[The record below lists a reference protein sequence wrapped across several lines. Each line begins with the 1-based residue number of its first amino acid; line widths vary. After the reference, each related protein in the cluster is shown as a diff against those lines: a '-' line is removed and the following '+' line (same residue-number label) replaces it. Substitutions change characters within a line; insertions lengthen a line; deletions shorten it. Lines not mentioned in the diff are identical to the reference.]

1 MIKSGNAF
9 KENGPFRKITFLLH
23 DTSVAIAFLTWNID
37 YHTYMNNSLI
47 FPKIVRTFKF
57 VTSAQNA

>member
-37 YHTYMNNSLI
+37 YHTYMNN
-47 FPKIVRTFKF
+47 
-57 VTSAQNA
+57 